1 MTDTLETQHKPAEK
15 RPKFAHALRILS
27 VPIILFWLAI
37 AVLVNVIAPP
47 LEVVGELHAAPMAPE
62 DAPSMHA
69 MKLMGANFKEFN
81 SNSTIMIVVEGKE
94 PLGPDAHKYYD
105 EIIRK
110 LQQDPEHIQHIQD
123 FWGDTLTA
131 AGAQSADGK
140 ASYVMINLA
149 GEQGMTLANEGVDA
163 VRKVIQETKAPP
175 GVQAHVAGPAAL
187 TDDMHVIGNASLIMI
202 TLITLAAIAGMLL
215 VVYRSVRTTLV
226 QLFLTFLA
234 LLTARGVVSV
244 LATHDVF
251 GLTTFAG
258 NILTMLAIAAATDYG
273 IFIFGRYRE
282 DRGIG
287 LDRDDSYYAT
297 FKSVAPV
304 IVGSGLT
311 IAGATYCLSFC
322 RLPYFTTMGAP
333 VAIGMLVV
341 VAISVTLGPAV
352 LYLGSR
358 VGMYESKRPPQSRF
372 WRRIG
377 TAVVRWPAPILV
389 ASLFVVLV
397 GIVAIPGYKPAYN
410 DRYYLPEDAPVNVGF
425 AAADRHFTQA
435 RMNPDILM
443 VESTHDMRNPADM
456 LVLNKIASNVM
467 HTDGI
472 AMVQS
477 ITRPLG
483 IPIQHSSIPFQT
495 SVSGQTSNMNLPFQR
510 KQLEDQL
517 RMVDATNVSISI
529 LEKQYALSLEQ
540 TKLTQ
545 DSARKSQALLE
556 VTEEMRNNI
565 ANFDDQFRPM
575 RNYFYWE
582 PHCFDIPMC
591 AAMRSVFDSLDGIDE
606 LTDRTGDVQVNTD
619 KLADLAPKLTA
630 LLPQTIAS
638 MKTSRDLSLASYN
651 SQKALIDQMQA
662 MNDTALSMGAA
673 FDGAKNDDLFYLP
686 PEAFQNP
693 DFERGL
699 KMFMSPDGKS
709 ARMFITHQT
718 DPATVDGIN
727 RVESERKAAQ
737 DALKMS
743 SLSDAK
749 IYLGGV
755 AATYKDMADGAR
767 YDLMIAVISS
777 LTLIFMI
784 MLILTRSAVA
794 ALTIV
799 GTAGSSIAASFGISV
814 LLWQDLFGIQV
825 QWLVMLMSVIILLAV
840 GSDYNLLLVSR
851 FQDEIH
857 AGLKTGIIRS
867 MAGTGGVVTSAGLV
881 FAATM
886 AGMMASKLIVLAQM
900 GSTIAIG
907 LLIDTFIVRSLL
919 MPSIAVLLGRWF
931 WWPQVVHP
939 RGKYNTEKFV
949 PKAFQQPAQ
958 QETVSAGAA
967 GRSGFVDDTPTD
979 SYPTSTA

>member
-1 MTDTLETQHKPAEK
+1 MTHTITAPEPTSRPK
-15 RPKFAHALRILS
+15 RPVVPHLLRILAL
-27 VPIILFWLAI
+27 PIVLFWIAM
-37 AVLVNVIAPP
+37 AVLVNVIAPQ
-47 LEVVGELHAAPMAPE
+47 LEVVGELHSAPMAPE
-62 DAPSMHA
+62 DAPSMQA
-69 MKLMGANFKEFN
+69 MKLMGANFQEFN
-81 SNSTIMIVVEGKE
+81 SNSTIMIVVEGQK
-94 PLGPDAHKYYD
+94 PLGPDAHQYYD
-105 EIIRK
+105 AIIRK

-140 ASYVMINLA
+140 ASYVMLNLA
-149 GEQGMTLANEGVDA
+149 GEQGQTLANEGVDA
-163 VRKVIQETKAPP
+163 VRQVIKETPAPP
-175 GVQAHVAGPAAL
+175 GVQAYVAGPAAL
-187 TDDMHVIGNASLIMI
+187 TDDLHVIGNASLVTI
-202 TLITLAAIAGMLL
+202 TLITLIAIAGMLL
-215 VVYRSVRTTLV
+215 VVYRSIRTTLI
-226 QLFLTFLA
+226 QLFLTFLG
-234 LLTARGVVSV
+234 LLTARGVVSI
-244 LATHDVF
+244 LATHGAF

-282 DRGIG
+282 DRGMG

-311 IAGATYCLSFC
+311 IAGATYCLSFA

-333 VAIGMLVV
+333 VAIGMIVI
-341 VAISVTLGPAV
+341 VAIAVTLGPAV

-358 VGMYESKRPPQSRF
+358 VGLYESKRPPQSRF
-372 WRRIG
+372 WRRVG
-377 TAVVRWPAPILV
+377 TAVVRWPAPIFV
-389 ASLFVVLV
+389 ASLFVVLL
-397 GIVAIPGYKPAYN
+397 GLVAIPGYKPAYN
-410 DRYYLPEDAPVNVGF
+410 DRYYLPTDAPVNQGF

-443 VESTHDMRNPADM
+443 VEADHDMRNPADM

-467 HTDGI
+467 HTEGI

-495 SVSGQTSNMNLPFQR
+495 SVAGQTTNMNLPFQR
-510 KQLEDQL
+510 DQL
-517 RMVDATNVSISI
+517 DNQLKTVDTMNVSIDI
-529 LEKQYALSLEQ
+529 LEKQYQLSLKQ
-540 TKLTQ
+540 TQLTQ
-545 DSARKSQALLE
+545 DSAARSQDLLE
-556 VTEEMRNNI
+556 TTKALRDNI

-582 PHCFDIPMC
+582 PHCFDIPLC
-591 AAMRSVFDSLDGIDE
+591 AAARSLFDSLDGIDQV
-606 LTDRTGDVQVNTD
+606 TDKTEGVQGNTD
-619 KLADLAPKLTA
+619 QLAALAPQLTA

-638 MKTSRDLSLASYN
+638 MKVSRDLSLASYN
-651 SQKALIDQMQA
+651 SQKALLDQMQA
-662 MNDTALSMGAA
+662 TNDTALAIGES
-673 FDGAKNDDLFYLP
+673 FDQAKNDDLFFLP

-699 KMFMSPDGKS
+699 KMFLSPDGKS
-709 ARMFITHQT
+709 TRMFITHEG
-718 DPATVDGIN
+718 DPATVDGIA
-727 RVESERKAAQ
+727 RVNSERKAAQ
-737 DALKMS
+737 EALKMS
-743 SLSDAK
+743 SLSNAK
-749 IYLGGV
+749 IHLGGV
-755 AATYKDMADGAR
+755 AATYKDMSDGAR
-767 YDLMIAVISS
+767 YDLLIAVVSS

-794 ALTIV
+794 ALVIV
-799 GTAGSSIAASFGISV
+799 GTAASSIAASFGISV
-814 LLWQDLFGIQV
+814 LIWQDLLGVQV

-851 FQDEIH
+851 FKDEIH

-886 AGMMASKLIVLAQM
+886 AGMMGSKLIVLAQM

-919 MPSIAVLLGRWF
+919 MPSIATMLGRWF
-931 WWPQVVHP
+931 WWPQVVYP
-939 RGKYNTEKFV
+939 RGDNHFRKPTPPRPSSEDV
-949 PKAFQQPAQ
+949 DTAALPAQ
-958 QETVSAGAA
+958 A
-967 GRSGFVDDTPTD
+967 
-979 SYPTSTA
+979 